1 MDLPLYTTATKS
13 ELSDLGSANYRLF
26 DCGIV
31 LKQVLRQES
40 LDFKELL
47 MRLRNGESS
56 NSSTTS
62 HMVVLYLPML
72 ETPAYLKIGL
82 GSYNSQVPRYDIR
95 QSCH

>member
-40 LDFKELL
+40 LDLKSYSCVSEMVKLL
-47 MRLRNGESS
+47 WMTG
-56 NSSTTS
+56 
-62 HMVVLYLPML
+62 
-72 ETPAYLKIGL
+72 KF
-82 GSYNSQVPRYDIR
+82 
-95 QSCH
+95 